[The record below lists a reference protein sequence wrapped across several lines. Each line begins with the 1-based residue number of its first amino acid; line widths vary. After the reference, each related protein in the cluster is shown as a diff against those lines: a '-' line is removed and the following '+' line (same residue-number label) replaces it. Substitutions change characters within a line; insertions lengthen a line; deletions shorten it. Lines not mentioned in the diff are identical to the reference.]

1 MRKTIDHIFNN
12 KLPLLIIALL
22 ASFSIT
28 GCHSDNDDYIWD
40 SRPQDVD
47 YTEENW
53 WSNSQSSDYMDIN
66 HVQGENQ
73 GQNENQG
80 QGENQGQNENQNQG
94 ENQDQNENQ
103 NQNENQVQG
112 ENQGQN
118 ENLNQGENQGQ
129 NENQNINQSEEQNSG
144 ANSNENQNVNGNVD
158 YFGDATV
165 GIRNDFVILK
175 IKSNDQLN
183 ISSKDDLLS
192 YVHIYNQTSRKEYE
206 IQQIKTTGNTNE
218 YLLQLKENLVSGA
231 SYVFEFDGG
240 IITKT
245 GKQTSEQLIPFEF

>member
-66 HVQGENQ
+66 HVQGEDQ

-80 QGENQGQNENQNQG
+80 QGENQGQIENQNQG

-118 ENLNQGENQGQ
+118 EN
-129 NENQNINQSEEQNSG
+129 QNINQSEEQNPG